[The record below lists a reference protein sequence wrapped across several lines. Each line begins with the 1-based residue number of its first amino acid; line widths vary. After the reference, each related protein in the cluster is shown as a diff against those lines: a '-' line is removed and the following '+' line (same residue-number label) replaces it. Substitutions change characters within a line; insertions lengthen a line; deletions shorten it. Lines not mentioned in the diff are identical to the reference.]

1 MNEWWIALT
10 ALEKVFICV
19 AIPSTLLLLI
29 QVILTLIGMGG
40 EIDTDADTDFD
51 GDIDGDD
58 LDNASDFGG
67 GFSLFSFRGVVAF
80 FAVAGWMGY
89 TLLKSDVPAVISVI
103 IAVLS
108 GFIMMAV
115 IAILFYYLGKLQT
128 SGTIDVRN
136 AIGKSG
142 TVYLTVPAKREG
154 FGKVNV
160 IFQGR
165 YNEYEAVTD
174 EEEPLKFGT
183 EIVVIGISGLDTL
196 VVKKK

>member
-1 MNEWWIALT
+1 MNEWWFALT
-10 ALEKVFICV
+10 ALEKVFVCI
-19 AIPSTLLLLI
+19 AIPSTLILVI

-40 EIDTDADTDFD
+40 EMDTDADTDLD

-58 LDNASDFGG
+58 LDNATEFGG
-67 GFSLFSFRGVVAF
+67 GFNLFTFRGVVAF
-80 FAVAGWMGY
+80 FTVSGWMGY
-89 TLLKSDVPAVISVI
+89 TLLKSDVPPVISVI
-103 IAVLS
+103 VAVLS
-108 GFIMMAV
+108 GFIMMALV
-115 IAILFYYLGKLQT
+115 AILFHYLGKLQT
-128 SGTIDVRN
+128 SGNIDVRN

-174 EEEPLKFGT
+174 EDEPLKFGT
-183 EIVVIGISGLDTL
+183 EIVVVGISGLDTL